1 MPRPIANM
9 ADFFIKAGDLLST
22 EIIESGIAPHRTFVT
37 LFHYLS
43 GQAWF
48 DGEHWKF
55 TLD

>member
-1 MPRPIANM
+1 MSRPIANM